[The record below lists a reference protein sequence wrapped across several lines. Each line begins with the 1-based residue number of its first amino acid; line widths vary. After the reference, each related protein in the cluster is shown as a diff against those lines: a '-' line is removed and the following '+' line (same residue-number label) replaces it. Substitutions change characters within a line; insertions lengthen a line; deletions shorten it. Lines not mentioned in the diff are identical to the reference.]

1 MSFLGIELNDAGIIG
16 VTDAGIVFSEPGCA
30 LVKDGEVVFG
40 LAAQR
45 AACRIPRAFNNR
57 YWHKLSEEPLV
68 AGSDHLQTCA
78 DLVHA
83 QLAQLWK
90 IAANNVSQVAYAVP
104 SYWSRDQLALL
115 LGISQELGIPLK
127 GLVEIPVA
135 ATRRP
140 YPDYELLN
148 IETSMHYASIS
159 CMHPEASKIKH
170 TLDAVTDAGVVAL
183 RRTCAEY
190 FSRRF
195 LECSR
200 FDPLH
205 DAESEQ
211 GVYDL
216 MDEWLAALG
225 QSATANIKMDYKGNE
240 YSAVLDA
247 AGLSSR
253 LRQRCQALI
262 QSLRSIV
269 SIDQPTALQI
279 DTHLATYP
287 GVVDMLLEL
296 PGCDVFV
303 LEPGAAAYG
312 LLARH
317 GDLLDTGAATNGSS
331 AEAGC
336 SISISLPFDLPPA
349 EIVGKN
355 ELVQTNRSPTHLL
368 YAGVAYRLGAL
379 AFRIGTELDKSD
391 YGVQVAPSHTGVSR
405 QHCSIELSAGHVRLN
420 DHSRFGT
427 LLNGRKLKDSVVLQA
442 GDVVS
447 VGDPAC
453 NFQLITEAGPD
464 GA

>member
-1 MSFLGIELNDAGIIG
+1 MSFLGIELNDAGITG
-16 VTDAGIVFSEPGCA
+16 VSDAGIAFSEPGCA
-30 LVKDGEVVFG
+30 LLDDQGVVFG
-40 LAAQR
+40 SAAQQ
-45 AACRIPRAFNNR
+45 AASRFPRAFHDR
-57 YWHKLSEEPLV
+57 YWLSLSDEPLV
-68 AGSDHLQTCA
+68 AGSGDVQTCA

-83 QLAQLWK
+83 QLAQLWEVT
-90 IAANNVSQVAYAVP
+90 ANDVSQVAYAVP

-140 YPDYELLN
+140 YPGYELLN
-148 IETSMHYASIS
+148 IETGMHLTGISHMHSEVSEIQYA
-159 CMHPEASKIKH
+159 
-170 TLDAVTDAGVVAL
+170 LDTVADTGVVAL

-190 FSRRF
+190 FARRF
-195 LECSR
+195 LECCR

-225 QSATANIKMDYKGNE
+225 QSATTDVRMNYKGNE

-247 AGLSSR
+247 ASLSSL
-253 LRQRCQALI
+253 LRRCCQALI
-262 QSLRSIV
+262 QSLRSVV

-279 DTHLATYP
+279 DAHLASYP
-287 GVVDMLLEL
+287 GVIDMLLEL

-303 LEPGAAAYG
+303 LEPGAAARG

-317 GDLLDTGAATNGSS
+317 KNLLDNGSS
-331 AEAGC
+331 TEAGC
-336 SISISLPFDLPPA
+336 SLSVSLPFDQPPA
-349 EIVGKN
+349 EAAEKVVSAII
-355 ELVQTNRSPTHLL
+355 NRSPTHLL

-379 AFRIGTELDKSD
+379 AFHIGTEPDKNG
-391 YGVQVAPSHTGVSR
+391 YGVLVSSSHTGVSR
-405 QHCSIELSAGHVRLN
+405 QHCSIELSGGHVRLN

-427 LLNGRKLKDSVVLQA
+427 LLNGCKLKGSAILQT
-442 GDVVS
+442 GDLVS

-453 NFQLITEAGPD
+453 DFQLIAEAGPD